1 MANRYRNLIRS
12 TAEYT
17 QVYNSF
23 RGVELN
29 ASSYTSSP
37 TRLAYAENMYKDYD
51 GDGADAIESI
61 PGFRCFA
68 NYGEAVHALYYQ
80 RSLSGDEDYILVHVG
95 SRLMRVPLSDIYTT
109 DAVGE
114 EIAELEDGESFG
126 FEYGTH
132 FYVMDSER
140 ILQISDSG
148 EACVIGED
156 GSSPYVPTTYVSG
169 EIYEQRN
176 MLTDAFKEEY
186 YVEDPTA
193 YLFSSGNL
201 KLTVTDPFS
210 RYCAVK
216 GVEDGFEGDLYVPA
230 YANIAGVR
238 YKVTTIA
245 SDAFAGNTSVTAVY
259 VAEGISG
266 IGDRAFSG
274 CTAIEKI
281 VTPPTLSH
289 IGDSAFSGC
298 AALTELYL
306 GAGLIS
312 VGSSAVSGCPAL
324 TNINYALGEDELEK
338 IDGASSI
345 KIKDIIFDSVSE
357 EIKISLPL
365 HDRTVSISSV
375 KVDGETVEYEC
386 TEDGEGRVEAVTL
399 VFSGIPNA
407 TGIKVEIE
415 GVLEEEGDDWSADM
429 TTVSSQTPYQAIIK
443 CRIAEVFD
451 GRIFFSGNPD
461 FPNTVFYT
469 ERVKQSHEGAIYVGR
484 YNYFNDGVGAY
495 KVKAILAVRDML
507 AVFKEGDDGSGSIF
521 YHQKEGTDIDA
532 IDTIYPVA
540 YVHSGIC
547 SAGGAKSF
555 LDDPVFLSTEG
566 LMALNAES
574 INYQRNVVC
583 RSHNVNYAMLK
594 ENLSDASLCE
604 WLGYLVV
611 GVNGKMFLADSR
623 ATFTHPTGAREYEWF
638 YASGIGCYVGDET
651 VYRYSYDSYADAEAH
666 PYLGGQTANYNGIY
680 SATDDEGEL
689 YYYTKED
696 DTKYYVVATDERM
709 NGDFT
714 PATHFMSHGKHL
726 FFSTDEGHVCVF
738 NNDMRGV
745 APSIVADS
753 PDYYEEDYMMNMG
766 GRIHPIFYSFAG
778 HSAQYA
784 VKTALDDCGIPH
796 LTKNTVGKSLVIKA
810 RSYNAFSM
818 DCEVLTDCTDPEYI
832 DSLPYHSNG
841 FESFDFTAMP
851 WAVSK
856 YASTA
861 MPEKKKGWIEK
872 QVNLVASSYASPI
885 SVYSIS
891 YRYTLR
897 GKIKNTVI

>member
-17 QVYNSF
+17 QVYNNF

-61 PGFRCFA
+61 PGYRCFA
-68 NYGEAVHALYYQ
+68 NYGERVHAIYYQ
-80 RSLSGDEDYILVHVG
+80 RSLSGNEDHLLLHVG
-95 SRLMRVPLSDIYTT
+95 ARLMRMPLSDIYTA
-109 DAVGE
+109 DAEGE
-114 EIAELEDGESFG
+114 EISELEDGDSFG
-126 FEYGTH
+126 FEYGAH

-140 ILQISDSG
+140 IVQISEDG
-148 EACVIGED
+148 EAKVIGED
-156 GSSPYVPTTYVSG
+156 GSYPYVPTTYVSG

-176 MLTDAFKEEY
+176 MLTDDFKEEY

-193 YLFSSGNL
+193 YLYSSSGL
-201 KLTVTDPFS
+201 KLAVTDPYS

-216 GVEDGFEGDLYVPA
+216 SVGSDVSGDVYIPA
-230 YANIAGVR
+230 YADIAGVR
-238 YKVTTIA
+238 YKVTAIA
-245 SDAFAGNTSVTAVY
+245 DDALSGNTSVTAVY
-259 VAEGISG
+259 VADGISK
-266 IGDRAFSG
+266 IGDRAFLG
-274 CTAIEKI
+274 CTSITKI

-289 IGDSAFSGC
+289 IGSSAFSGC
-298 AALTELYL
+298 SSLSKLYL
-306 GAGLIS
+306 GAGLVS
-312 VGSSAVSGCPAL
+312 VKTSAVSGCSAL
-324 TNINYALGEDELEK
+324 AAIDYALGSDEFDK
-338 IDGASSI
+338 IDGVSNL
-345 KIKDIIFDSVSE
+345 KIKSIIYNSVSE

-365 HDRTVSISSV
+365 HDKTASISRV
-375 KVDGETVEYEC
+375 KVDGEETEYEC
-386 TEDGEGRVEAVTL
+386 AESEDGSVEAVTI
-399 VFSGIPNA
+399 VFSSIPDA
-407 TGIKVEIE
+407 TGIKVEVE
-415 GVLEEEGDDWSADM
+415 GTLEEEGDDWSADM
-429 TTVSSQTPYQAIIK
+429 TRVSSDTPYQAIMK

-469 ERVKQSHEGAIYVGR
+469 ERVKDSHEGALYVGR
-484 YNYFNDGVGAY
+484 YNYLNDGVGGY

-521 YHQKEGTDIDA
+521 YHKKEGTGIDA
-532 IDTIYPVA
+532 VDTIYPVS

-547 SAGGAKSF
+547 SAGGARSF

-566 LMALNAES
+566 LMALNSES

-594 ENLSDASLCE
+594 EELSEASLCE

-611 GVNGKMFLADSR
+611 GVDGKMFLADSR
-623 ATFTHPTGAREYEWF
+623 STFTHPTGAREYEWF
-638 YASGIGCYVGDET
+638 YASGIGCYVGDEQ

-666 PYLGGQTANYNGIY
+666 PYLGGQIANYNEIY
-680 SATDDEGEL
+680 SEADEDGEL
-689 YYYTKED
+689 YHYVIED
-696 DTKYYVVATDERM
+696 DVKYYVLPTEERM
-709 NGDFT
+709 NGEFT
-714 PATHFMSHGKHL
+714 PATRFTSYGKHL

-745 APSIVADS
+745 APSVISES
-753 PDYYEEDYMMNMG
+753 PDYCEEDYMMNMG

-778 HSAQYA
+778 HAAQY
-784 VKTALDDCGIPH
+784 VIKTALDDCGIPH

-810 RSYNAFSM
+810 RSYHAFSM
-818 DCEVLTDCTDPEYI
+818 DCEALTDCGDPIYI

-841 FESFDFTAMP
+841 FEGFDFTTMP
-851 WAVSK
+851 WSVSR
-856 YASTA
+856 YASTSL
-861 MPEKKKGWIEK
+861 PEKEKRWIEK
-872 QVNLVASSYASPI
+872 QIILSSQSYASPV

-891 YRYTLR
+891 YRYAIG
-897 GKIKNTVI
+897 GKIKNTVS